1 MDFPIFQAD
10 FFGNRLLIA
19 LIAIV
24 HVIVNHSFAVGMMP
38 LLAFME
44 WWAHRTGRADW
55 DKLLY
60 QILGVAFIVTT
71 SVGALTGVGIW
82 FSTSVVNPAA
92 IGSLLRVF
100 YWAWFSEWVV
110 FVCEVGLILIYFLT
124 WKRMAGARKSAHI
137 RIGIALGLMS
147 WLTMAIITA
156 VLGFMMNPGSW
167 PQQQDLLAGFLNPA
181 YIPQLLFRTS
191 AAMLMAGSLALA
203 LCTAFTRKRTALRTE
218 AVRTFAGWSLFWTVP
233 VCVWALV
240 YYQAIPLE
248 MMVNLPVA
256 FGTQAWAG
264 NYNLLL
270 MSTLGVGLVGIVFNL
285 WALLKPARAYSF
297 VWIMPFL
304 CVCLLVSQFERTR
317 QFIRK
322 PYVLAYYMYSN
333 GVRPHE
339 SAYLVKTGLLAN
351 SVWTTTRT
359 ISAENR
365 IQAGREVFLIA
376 CSRCHTLNGAN
387 SVTTNLSRL
396 YPGQPWNPETIES
409 YIRNIHGA
417 RAYMPPFP
425 GNAAERAA
433 LAAYLS
439 KLQTT
444 SDRLPSNA
452 SIGRN

>member
-1 MDFPIFQAD
+1 LDFPIFQAD

-19 LIAIV
+19 IIAIV
-24 HVIVNHSFAVGMMP
+24 HVIINHSFAVGMMP

-44 WWAHRTGRADW
+44 WWAHRTGREDW

-60 QILGVAFIVTT
+60 RILAVAFIVTT
-71 SVGALTGVGIW
+71 SLGALTGVGIW
-82 FSTSVVNPAA
+82 LSTSVVNPAA

-100 YWAWFSEWVV
+100 YWAWFTEWVV
-110 FVCEVGLILIYFLT
+110 FVCEVVLILFYFLT
-124 WKRMAGARKSAHI
+124 WKRMTGVRKPAHI

-147 WLTMAIITA
+147 WLTMAVITA

-167 PQQQDLLAGFLNPA
+167 PQQQDLLAGLLNPA
-181 YIPQLLFRTS
+181 YIPQLLFRTC
-191 AAMLMAGSLALA
+191 AAMMMAGSLALA
-203 LCTAFTRKRTALRTE
+203 LCTAFTRKQTALRAE
-218 AVRTFAGWSLFWTVP
+218 AVRSFAGWTLFWTVP
-233 VCVWALV
+233 MCIWALV
-240 YYQAIPLE
+240 YHQAIPIE

-264 NYNLLL
+264 SYTLLL
-270 MSTLGVGLVGIVFNL
+270 QLTLGVGLVGIAFNL

-297 VWIMPFL
+297 VWLVPFL
-304 CVCLLVSQFERTR
+304 CVCLLMSQFERTR

-351 SVWTTTRT
+351 SAWAAHRSV
-359 ISAENR
+359 SAENR

-376 CSRCHTLNGAN
+376 CSRCHTLTGAN
-387 SVTTNLSRL
+387 SVTANLARL
-396 YPGQPWNPETIES
+396 YPGQNWSPEIIDS
-409 YIRNIHGA
+409 YIRNINGA
-417 RAYMPPFP
+417 RPYMPPFP
-425 GNAAERAA
+425 GNAAERGA
-433 LAAYLS
+433 LAAYLA
-439 KLQTT
+439 KLQTN
-444 SDRLPSNA
+444 SDRIPSNA